1 LDSTVN
7 IDNHKEQ
14 IVNALVR
21 SGHEHTY
28 EEVKEAVI
36 NKEAQYWPANNSAAI
51 TQIANKSDGTI
62 GLNVWLYGGNLK
74 DFYPLVVSAKKYVK
88 DLGGDYIMTFGHRK
102 GWNKLLK
109 KLGFVEHGN
118 TLIWRL

>member
-1 LDSTVN
+1 
-7 IDNHKEQ
+7 
-14 IVNALVR
+14 
-21 SGHEHTY
+21 
-28 EEVKEAVI
+28 
-36 NKEAQYWPANNSAAI
+36 
-51 TQIANKSDGTI
+51 
-62 GLNVWLYGGNLK
+62 
-74 DFYPLVVSAKKYVK
+74 VSAKKYVK